1 MSKRRDILKTLGVG
15 TVVGLAGCNTQ
26 SEQENTTTETQPAS
40 TTSTDTPS
48 STESSSNYQDVAE
61 EFTTRFIDQEFSA
74 ASELL
79 NGTGKSS
86 ITGTVLTA
94 TGGEFKDVENA
105 LERLWLA
112 ATGQHGS
119 PQSIGKRTV
128 SQQQGRVDQLI
139 EFDQGQTQLR
149 LFITDDQAVRQ
160 LQVKEEYSLPSYQ
173 SKASRRREAVSF
185 TTDGQT
191 FNGEL
196 VIPTQAETDRVPCV
210 VLLQGLGISDRNATV
225 GPNQIFKDLAYGLA
239 DQGIATYRFD
249 KRRPSGVN
257 GEFTPTNLFIND
269 AVNALD
275 AIQNHQLIRS
285 DAVYLGGHS
294 LGGIWAPQIA
304 VQHSELAGMLLFD
317 AVSFSFID
325 QIINSGSSSLDNEYL
340 LEKEKKDI
348 QKQITKAKKV
358 KEEGLDSVSQLL
370 GFPDTWIEAHLEYDR
385 RQTAAAAEI
394 PTYIFHAGRGSDIKR
409 ESLQLWRESIPS
421 NNATFQ
427 FLDGL
432 GHFMMPGTEPA
443 VGIETLLFHDNVAN
457 TVVNS
462 TGEWLNRTASE

>member
-1 MSKRRDILKTLGVG
+1 
-15 TVVGLAGCNTQ
+15 VVGLAGCNTR
-26 SEQENTTTETQPAS
+26 SEQENTTTETQPAP

-48 STESSSNYQDVAE
+48 STESSSNYQAVAE
-61 EFTTRFIDQEFSA
+61 EFTTRFINQEFSA

-79 NGTGKSS
+79 NGIGKSS

-94 TGGEFKDVENA
+94 TGGEFNDVENA

-128 SQQQGRVDQLI
+128 SRQQGRVDQLI

-185 TTDGQT
+185 TTDSQT

-210 VLLQGLGISDRNATV
+210 VLLQGLGVSDRNSTV

-239 DQGIATYRFD
+239 DRGIATYRFD
-249 KRRPSGVN
+249 KRRPSGVD

-269 AVNALD
+269 TINALD
-275 AIQNHQLIRS
+275 TVQDHQMIRS

-294 LGGIWAPQIA
+294 LGGMWAPQIA
-304 VQHSELAGMLLFD
+304 VKHGGLAGMLLFD
-317 AVSFSFID
+317 AVSFPFVD
-325 QIINSGSSSLDNEYL
+325 QIIKSISSGLDKNYL
-340 LEKEKKDI
+340 LEKEKEELRKRL
-348 QKQITKAKKV
+348 TEAKKI
-358 KEEGLDSVSQLL
+358 KEEGLDSVTQPL
-370 GFPDTWIEAHLEYDR
+370 GFPDTWIEAHLEYNR

-394 PTYIFHAGRGSDIKR
+394 PTYILHAGRGANIKR
-409 ESLQLWRESIPS
+409 ESLQLWKESIPS

-427 FLDGL
+427 FLNDL
-432 GHFMMPGTEPA
+432 GHFMLPGTEP
-443 VGIETLLFHDNVAN
+443 VVSIENLLFHDNVAN